1 MPFTN
6 GGYYDITGL
15 QGVVDAITTSIGG
28 VKAGNG
34 TALTNVYILDGRL
47 LRRQAKTT
55 NATEGLPKGVYIV
68 GNKKIV
74 VK

>member
-28 VKAGNG
+28 VKAGDG
-34 TALTNVYILDGRL
+34 TVLTNVYTLDGRL
-47 LRRQAKTT
+47 LRRQVKST